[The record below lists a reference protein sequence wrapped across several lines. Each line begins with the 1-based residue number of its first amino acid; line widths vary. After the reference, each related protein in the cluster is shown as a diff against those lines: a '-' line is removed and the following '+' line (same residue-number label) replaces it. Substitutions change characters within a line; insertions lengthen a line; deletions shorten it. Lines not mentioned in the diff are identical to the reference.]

1 MLPVVLIVA
10 IIEKVLKAAGLQ
22 INIVDKF
29 IEKFSLI
36 YGKIRN
42 VKSKTK
48 VVPTLIEGT
57 DKLFP

>member
-29 IEKFSLI
+29 IEKFFPNLW
-36 YGKIRN
+36 K
-42 VKSKTK
+42 
-48 VVPTLIEGT
+48 
-57 DKLFP
+57 DKKR